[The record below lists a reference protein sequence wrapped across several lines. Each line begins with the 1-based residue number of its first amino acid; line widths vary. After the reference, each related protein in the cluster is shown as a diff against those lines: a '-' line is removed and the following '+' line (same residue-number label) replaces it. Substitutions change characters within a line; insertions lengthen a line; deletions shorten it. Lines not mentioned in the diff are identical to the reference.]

1 MNLPQND
8 PKLGCAVRRACIG
21 VLGALALAAAPAVL
35 AAPPTSAPSAPPA
48 TAPASRG
55 FNDPAGLIHIVY
67 GADWQVHPDP
77 DYVLSLM
84 SGARTFTLDIP
95 DLPPHIPDMIP
106 LGLVV
111 NGYIDD
117 LKKAHPGVKIDEETP
132 PKIAKARAR
141 QLHSSWTEKNVPTAE
156 IATLVVHGDHVF
168 ILRMASPADQLS
180 SARNS
185 YGDIMESL
193 RWLK

>member
-1 MNLPQND
+1 MKLPQND
-8 PKLGCAVRRACIG
+8 PKLVSAVVGTCIG
-21 VLGALALAAAPAVL
+21 VLGTLALAAAPAVP
-35 AAPPTSAPSAPPA
+35 ATPATAPTAPPA

-55 FNDPAGLIHIVY
+55 FKDPAGLIHIEY

-77 DYVLSLM
+77 DYVLSLLF
-84 SGARTFTLDIP
+84 GVQTFTLDIP

-117 LKKAHPGVKIDEETP
+117 LKKAHPGVKTDEETP

-156 IATLVVHGDHVF
+156 IATLIVHGDHVF
-168 ILRMASPADQLS
+168 ILRIVAPADELA

-185 YGDIMESL
+185 YDGIVDSL